1 MKANKLLFIF
11 LATISLSAV
20 ANDDIPLRQGTVPPE
35 GEPTD
40 PRSITSEVTASIE
53 SQVITVLFSEL
64 TTSQIVV
71 SDSSNQTVYNQTYS
85 ASYSVLADLTSL
97 PTGNYTL
104 HIYAYGEWWYG
115 YFNL

>member
-1 MKANKLLFIF
+1 MKKTILFLLTVLIGQFV
-11 LATISLSAV
+11 V
-20 ANDDIPLRQGTVPPE
+20 AENNIPLVGDYPGLDPE
-35 GEPTD
+35 DE
-40 PRSITSEVTASIE
+40 PRSSIVNVTASIE
-53 SQVITVLFSEL
+53 SQVVTVSFNDL

-71 SDSSNQTVYNQTYS
+71 TDSSNQTVYNQMYS
-85 ASYSVLADLTSL
+85 ASYSVQADLTSL